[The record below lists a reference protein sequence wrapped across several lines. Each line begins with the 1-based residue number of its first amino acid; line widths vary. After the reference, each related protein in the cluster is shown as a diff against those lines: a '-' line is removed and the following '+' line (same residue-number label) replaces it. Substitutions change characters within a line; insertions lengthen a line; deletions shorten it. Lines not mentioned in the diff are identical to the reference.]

1 MWLFVVFI
9 VVPIV
14 EIALFIKIG
23 ALVGLWPT
31 IIIVI
36 LTAIIGTRLV
46 KSQGLNAIKNVQNS
60 IIVGQN
66 ITNSLI
72 NGALILTAGVL
83 LLTPGFFT
91 DAIGITLLIPQTRA
105 LWVKYGSS
113 YVMNRVVFFSTGKKN
128 TPNAKHNT
136 FDSDT
141 IDGEYTDLDK

>member
-36 LTAIIGTRLV
+36 LTAVLGTRLV
-46 KSQGLNAIKNVQNS
+46 KIQGLNAIKNVQNS
-60 IIVGQN
+60 IIGGQN

-136 FDSDT
+136 FDSNT

>member
-46 KSQGLNAIKNVQNS
+46 KLQGLNAIKNIQKS
-60 IIVGQN
+60 ITIGQD

-72 NGALILTAGVL
+72 NGALILIAGVL

-91 DAIGITLLIPQTRA
+91 DAIGISLLFPHTRA

-113 YVMNRVVFFSTGKKN
+113 YVMNRVVFSTGKKN
-128 TPNAKHNT
+128 NPSTKDNT

>member
-36 LTAIIGTRLV
+36 LTAILGTRLV
-46 KSQGLNAIKNVQNS
+46 KIQGLNAIKNVQNS
-60 IIVGQN
+60 IIGGQN

-105 LWVKYGSS
+105 
-113 YVMNRVVFFSTGKKN
+113 
-128 TPNAKHNT
+128 
-136 FDSDT
+136 
-141 IDGEYTDLDK
+141 

>member
-23 ALVGLWPT
+23 ALLGLWPT

-113 YVMNRVVFFSTGKKN
+113 YVMNRVVFSTGKENNPSTKD
-128 TPNAKHNT
+128 NT

>member
-113 YVMNRVVFFSTGKKN
+113 YVMNRVVFSTGINN

>member
-60 IIVGQN
+60 MIVGQN

-72 NGALILTAGVL
+72 NGALVLIAGVL

-91 DAIGITLLIPQTRA
+91 DVIGITLLIPHTRA

-113 YVMNRVVFFSTGKKN
+113 YVKNRVVFGIGKKN

-136 FDSDT
+136 FDSDA

>member
-31 IIIVI
+31 IMIVI

-60 IIVGQN
+60 IIIGQN
-66 ITNSLI
+66 ITNSLV
-72 NGALILTAGVL
+72 NGALILIAGVL

-91 DAIGITLLIPQTRA
+91 DGIGISLLIPHTRA
-105 LWVKYGSS
+105 LWIKYGSS
-113 YVMNRVVFFSTGKKN
+113 YVMSRVVFGTGKKN
-128 TPNAKHNT
+128 TSNTKHNI
-136 FDSDT
+136 FDSDA

>member
-46 KSQGLNAIKNVQNS
+46 KSQGLNAIKNVQN
-60 IIVGQN
+60 
-66 ITNSLI
+66 
-72 NGALILTAGVL
+72 
-83 LLTPGFFT
+83 
-91 DAIGITLLIPQTRA
+91 
-105 LWVKYGSS
+105 
-113 YVMNRVVFFSTGKKN
+113 
-128 TPNAKHNT
+128 
-136 FDSDT
+136 
-141 IDGEYTDLDK
+141 

>member
-23 ALVGLWPT
+23 ALLGLWPT

-36 LTAIIGTRLV
+36 LTAIIGTHLV
-46 KSQGLNAIKNVQNS
+46 KSQGLNAIKNVQKS

-66 ITNSLI
+66 IKNSLI
-72 NGALILTAGVL
+72 TGALILTAGVL

-91 DAIGITLLIPQTRA
+91 DALGISLLIPHTRA

-113 YVMNRVVFFSTGKKN
+113 YVMNRVVFGTGKKN
-128 TPNAKHNT
+128 TSNTKHNT
-136 FDSDT
+136 FDSDA

>member
-23 ALVGLWPT
+23 ALLGLWPT

-46 KSQGLNAIKNVQNS
+46 KLQGLHAIKNVQNS

-113 YVMNRVVFFSTGKKN
+113 YVMNRFVLSTGKKN

>member
-113 YVMNRVVFFSTGKKN
+113 YVMNRFVFSTGKKN
-128 TPNAKHNT
+128 TPNAKHCN
-136 FDSDT
+136 SS
-141 IDGEYTDLDK
+141 L

>member
-23 ALVGLWPT
+23 ALLGLWPT

-46 KSQGLNAIKNVQNS
+46 KSQGLNAIKNVQSS

-113 YVMNRVVFFSTGKKN
+113 YVMNRVVFSTGKKN
-128 TPNAKHNT
+128 TPNTKDNT

>member
-23 ALVGLWPT
+23 ALLGLWPT

-113 YVMNRVVFFSTGKKN
+113 YVMNRVVFSTGKKN
-128 TPNAKHNT
+128 NPSTKDNT

>member
-1 MWLFVVFI
+1 MLLFVVFI
-9 VVPIV
+9 VVPIL

-31 IIIVI
+31 IMIVI

-46 KSQGLNAIKNVQNS
+46 KSQGLNAIKNVQSS

-105 LWVKYGSS
+105 LWIKYGSS
-113 YVMNRVVFFSTGKKN
+113 YVINRVVFGTGKKN

>member
-9 VVPIV
+9 IVPII
-14 EIALFIKIG
+14 EIAFFIKIG
-23 ALVGLWPT
+23 ALIGLWPT

-113 YVMNRVVFFSTGKKN
+113 YVMNRVVFSTGEKN
-128 TPNAKHNT
+128 TPNAEHNT